1 MMYSLSEFTLADMTR
16 CGAELRKMGE
26 NAYSMEQVAEKIAR
40 SLYNHVVE
48 EDTGARCLSLVR
60 LFKTHPYEDLDPAKR
75 FAVDALGHEPEVAS
89 TKCLTLLATAGVKD

>member
-1 MMYSLSEFTLADMTR
+1 MYSLSEFSLADMTR

-48 EDTGARCLSLVR
+48 EDTGARCLSLVQ
-60 LFKTHPYEDLDPAKR
+60 LFKTRPYEDLDPAETVR
-75 FAVDALGHEPEVAS
+75 RGCLGSRA
-89 TKCLTLLATAGVKD
+89 

>member
-1 MMYSLSEFTLADMTR
+1 MYSLSEFSLADMTR

-26 NAYSMEQVAEKIAR
+26 NAYSMEQIAQKIAC
-40 SLYNHVVE
+40 SLYDHIVE

-60 LFKTHPYEDLDPAKR
+60 LFKAHPYKDLDPALKR

-89 TKCLTLLATAGVKD
+89 T